1 MDWVDMIP
9 FMLMAPVAAELVKI
23 YLRKT
28 AKRRAPA
35 MA

>member
-1 MDWVDMIP
+1 MIP

-28 AKRRAPA
+28 AKHPAPVIS
-35 MA
+35 